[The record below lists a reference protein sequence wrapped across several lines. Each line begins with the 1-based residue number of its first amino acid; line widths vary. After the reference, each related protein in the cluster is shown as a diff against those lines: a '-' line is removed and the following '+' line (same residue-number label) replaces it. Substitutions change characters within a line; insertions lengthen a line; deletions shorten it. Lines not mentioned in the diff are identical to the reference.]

1 MLMQVTNIFKH
12 ATYKGYSVYLQ
23 ESATNI
29 THKISRLGL
38 MHLLQI
44 FKNKFFN
51 ILTSGIDITVFN

>member
-38 MHLLQI
+38 MHLLRFLKTNFLI
-44 FKNKFFN
+44 F
-51 ILTSGIDITVFN
+51 